1 MSQSDINLLDLPN
14 ELLFIILNKLGN
26 VNALYSLLDLIN
38 KRFNSLLQDNI
49 FTNTLKLTKTTSDYD
64 NNSSLDDPI
73 LDRFC
78 SDILPRIHLNVKHL
92 TLNSTSMKR
101 ILLAGIYPNLT
112 CLKLFNF
119 KQDIA
124 FSYFTGTSL
133 IYVHPKWKNQIII
146 IIF

>member
-73 LDRFC
+73 VDRFC

-92 TLNSTSMKR
+92 TLNSKSMKR
-101 ILLAGIYPNLT
+101 ILLAEI
-112 CLKLFNF
+112 
-119 KQDIA
+119 
-124 FSYFTGTSL
+124 
-133 IYVHPKWKNQIII
+133 
-146 IIF
+146 

>member
-92 TLNSTSMKR
+92 TLNSKSMKR
-101 ILLAGIYPNLT
+101 ILLAEI
-112 CLKLFNF
+112 
-119 KQDIA
+119 
-124 FSYFTGTSL
+124 
-133 IYVHPKWKNQIII
+133 
-146 IIF
+146 